1 MLQVKQV
8 RGYMKDDNFT
18 LENIKAISSAGA
30 GLLKW
35 VFAMVNYYDVAKGVE
50 PKRKKV
56 ADSER
61 SLRIAER
68 DLSTMKVCKKGLCQ
82 QPGGQSFT
90 CHNLH
95 SNQKQGSAWIYQHL
109 QCLCSRDTLR
119 TMLLATDSWR
129 AVADQTLD

>member
-1 MLQVKQV
+1 MGLVDHPGEPSTHQWKPGKDSPVLQVKQV

-18 LENIKAISSAGA
+18 LDNIKAISSAGA

-68 DLSTMKVCKKGLCQ
+68 DLSTMKV
-82 QPGGQSFT
+82 
-90 CHNLH
+90 H
-95 SNQKQGSAWIYQHL
+95 S
-109 QCLCSRDTLR
+109 QCLS
-119 TMLLATDSWR
+119 
-129 AVADQTLD
+129 QPPG

>member
-1 MLQVKQV
+1 
-8 RGYMKDDNFT
+8 MKDDNFT
-18 LENIKAISSAGA
+18 IDNIRAVSSAGA

-68 DLSTMKVCKKGLCQ
+68 DLSTMKVHMLCF
-82 QPGGQSFT
+82 PNRTCSF
-90 CHNLH
+90 N
-95 SNQKQGSAWIYQHL
+95 QHL
-109 QCLCSRDTLR
+109 WKSCGI
-119 TMLLATDSWR
+119 
-129 AVADQTLD
+129 LDN